1 MLPVNYAIANL
12 RCCGL
17 GETGGEGSRRY
28 SSVGVVS
35 VDFGGI
41 DGSESLGFTA
51 D

>member
-1 MLPVNYAIANL
+1 MTYAIANL

-28 SSVGVVS
+28 SSVDVIN

-41 DGSESLGFTA
+41 DGSESLGVTA

>member
-1 MLPVNYAIANL
+1 MTYAIANL

-17 GETGGEGSRRY
+17 GETGGEGSQRN

-41 DGSESLGFTA
+41 ESLGFTA